1 MVPEREEFMD
11 VSKENKEI
19 VLNAIHD
26 WLSSLPLGVVD
37 VKEEHGEYES
47 VVKIKPFKSKASPLE
62 FRIGNYGT
70 FDVAMGMGMQFNE
83 IPISVDKVIDICKSV
98 ASGRIKEQVWI
109 SKNKCVRSNGELE
122 LSSGRWSDRGSNSW
136 RGILGI
142 GKKQFIEYEPYI

>member
-1 MVPEREEFMD
+1 MD

-19 VLNAIHD
+19 VLKAIHD
-26 WLSSLPLGVVD
+26 WLSSLPRGVVD

-70 FDVAMGMGMQFNE
+70 FDVAMGMGMQF
-83 IPISVDKVIDICKSV
+83 
-98 ASGRIKEQVWI
+98 
-109 SKNKCVRSNGELE
+109 
-122 LSSGRWSDRGSNSW
+122 SDRGSNSW

>member
-1 MVPEREEFMD
+1 MD
-11 VSKENKEI
+11 VSKENKEL
-19 VLNAIHD
+19 VLKAIHD
-26 WLSSLPLGVVD
+26 WLSSLPRDVVD
-37 VKEEHGEYES
+37 VKQEHLEYES
-47 VVKIKPFKSKASPLE
+47 VVKIRPFKSKASPLE

-122 LSSGRWSDRGSNSW
+122 LSSGRWSDHGSNSW

-142 GKKQFIEYEPYI
+142 GGKKQFIEYEPYI